1 VGIQVRNG
9 VIGGLLIISQVVPS
23 PQDASVPLV
32 RDYQAALKAAYPD
45 EQPGYVSLEGYA
57 TGRMLG
63 LGLEKAGS
71 EPTRTGL
78 LSALE
83 GLAKEDL
90 GGMTLSFAAD
100 DHQGSDQVY
109 ITQISAGAAKPVTTL
124 SK

>member
-1 VGIQVRNG
+1 M
-9 VIGGLLIISQVVPS
+9 
-23 PQDASVPLV
+23 
-32 RDYQAALKAAYPD
+32 
-45 EQPGYVSLEGYA
+45 GYA
-57 TGRMLG
+57 LHNIDTQLFIKGCASIFYYP
-63 LGLEKAGS
+63 EKAGS

-90 GGMTLSFAAD
+90 GGMTLDFAAD